1 MPIHERIAALAPEM
15 TEWRRHLHAH
25 PETAFEEHRTA
36 DFVAERLAGFG
47 IRVHR
52 GLASTGVVGSVSTGP
67 GPTIAVRADMDALPI
82 TEHGKAPYRSRHAG
96 KMHACG
102 HDGHMAMLLGAARYL
117 AETRRFRGTVHF
129 IFQPAEENA
138 GGARVMVEEGLFR
151 AFPADRVYG
160 MHNFP
165 GLPAGVIAVR
175 AGPIMAACDV
185 FRITVRGRGTH
196 AAMPQ
201 FGTDCV
207 VAAAAI
213 VIAVQTIV
221 SRSLD
226 PVDAAVISVTQLQA
240 GDTSN
245 VIPDHATLIGTSR
258 SFRPEVQ
265 DEIERRL
272 EHIAV
277 SIAAAHGCSAE
288 LHYDRHYP
296 PTINEVDATERAA
309 RAAAEVVGEENVL
322 RQVPPTMG
330 AEDFSFMLRE
340 TPGCYV
346 WIGGGRND
354 DDCSLHNPGYDFNDA
369 ILPIGAGYWAALV
382 ERELA

>member
-1 MPIHERIAALAPEM
+1 MPIHERIASLSAVM
-15 TEWRRHLHAH
+15 TEWRQHLHAH

-36 DFVAERLAGFG
+36 DFVADRLAEFG
-47 IRVHR
+47 IGVHR

-67 GPTIAVRADMDALPI
+67 GPTIALRADMDALPI
-82 TEHGKAPYRSRHAG
+82 AEHGEAPYRSRHAG

-226 PVDAAVISVTQLQA
+226 PVDAAVISVTQIQA

-245 VIPDHATLIGTSR
+245 VIPDHAILIGTSR

-272 EHIAV
+272 AHIVASV
-277 SIAAAHGCSAE
+277 AAAHGCSAE

-296 PTINEVDATERAA
+296 PTINEADATERAA

-340 TPGCYV
+340 RPGCYV
-346 WIGGGRND
+346 WIGGGRG

-369 ILPIGAGYWAALV
+369 ILAIGASYWAALI